1 MVKIGCSSLFFWE
14 YDIGEIVD
22 IFLEIGLKNI
32 EFFPENPEF
41 WKKRNDLDYINNVKS
56 ELSKLDVTIHAPYIE
71 LNSSSTNENIRLVT
85 LMETFWAIDLSKKFN
100 AKLLTIHPGKR
111 PTARIPTDEEYNNFE
126 DYLEKSINYALKNEI
141 ILCLENSPEKINNIC
156 YNVESMKK
164 TFDKFENLYMT
175 LDIAHARE
183 NSLDFIKNFHKKI
196 KNIHISGVNSKD
208 HYPLSESKINF
219 DKTLNLLV
227 NEYRYTG
234 ALNFE
239 LNDLIYKKTLLK
251 QEKTDILINE
261 IQYLEKIIE

>member
-14 YDIGEIVD
+14 YDIEEIVD
-22 IFLEIGLKNI
+22 IYLELGLKNM

-41 WKKRNDLDYINNVKS
+41 WKKRNDLDYINSVKS
-56 ELSKLDVTIHAPYIE
+56 ELSKLEITVHAPYIE
-71 LNSSSTNENIRLVT
+71 LNSSSTNENIRHVT

-100 AKLLTIHPGKR
+100 AKLITIHAGKR
-111 PTARIPTDEEYNNFE
+111 PTARIPTAEEYNNFD
-126 DYLEKSINYALKNEI
+126 DYLKKSIDYSLKKEI
-141 ILCLENSPEKINNIC
+141 TICLENSPEKINNIC

-164 TFDKFENLYMT
+164 TLDKFKNLYMT

-183 NSLDFIKNFHKKI
+183 NSLDFIKNFHEKI
-196 KNIHISGVNSKD
+196 KNMHISGVNSKD

-227 NEYRYTG
+227 NEYNYKG

-239 LNDLIYKKTLLK
+239 LNDLIYKEAISKK
-251 QEKTDILINE
+251 EKIDILTNE
-261 IQYLEKIIE
+261 INYLEKIVE